1 MKKLLPL
8 LLLPLLAYATV
19 ITSFEGFQLDVKE
32 YEFLRPDGSSQED
45 DGEYAYALA
54 SFTVDTTGSYSV
66 ENIGFHNVLYVGT
79 DNDYTANESYTFIGL
94 NTPDWK
100 ADTMLYV
107 YDEEPNLTTP
117 SNPLY
122 FANNDDNDEY
132 SGESDYGDLL
142 FSLTA
147 DLEANTTYYGVITT
161 YDPKVNGAGT
171 LRIDG
176 PGNVSMTYLTTVPE
190 PTSFALVVAFGS
202 FLYVAIKKRR
212 EH

>member
-1 MKKLLPL
+1 MKKYLILISLLPL
-8 LLLPLLAYATV
+8 MASAVT
-19 ITSFEGFQLDVKE
+19 ITSFEGFELDVKE
-32 YEFLRPDGSSQED
+32 YEYLRPGGNSQED

-54 SFTVDTTGSYSV
+54 SFTVDTTGTYSV
-66 ENIGFHNVLYVGT
+66 DNIGFHNVLYVGT

-122 FANNDDNDEY
+122 FANNDDN
-132 SGESDYGDLL
+132 ESYNGLSTVGDLL
-142 FSLTA
+142 FSLSA
-147 DLEANTTYYGVITT
+147 DLETDTTYYGLITT

-171 LRIDG
+171 LKIEG
-176 PGNVSMTYLTTVPE
+176 PGNVSMIYLTTIPE
-190 PTSFALVVAFGS
+190 PTSFVLLVAFGS
-202 FLYVAIKKRR
+202 FLYVAIRKR
-212 EH
+212 